1 MADSGEMNFG
11 YANRR
16 VSSIDEGNIYR
27 GKQKIALCIQRNF
40 NEFFNKS
47 IAGPKVNQIPGRIQT
62 LPYDVRADQLD
73 LATRRIGFP
82 RR

>member
-27 GKQKIALCIQRNF
+27 GKQIQETVNKFFLKSNF
-40 NEFFNKS
+40 LQVQKLIRFQGE
-47 IAGPKVNQIPGRIQT
+47 
-62 LPYDVRADQLD
+62 
-73 LATRRIGFP
+73 
-82 RR
+82 

>member
-27 GKQKIALCIQRNF
+27 GKQMIAWFNVNFFKNF
-40 NEFFNKS
+40 NEFF
-47 IAGPKVNQIPGRIQT
+47 VNF
-62 LPYDVRADQLD
+62 L
-73 LATRRIGFP
+73 
-82 RR
+82 